1 MNLQIVQQQKAST
14 LKYFLF
20 ALRNPNML
28 MVKDIRNMCNCIKF
42 TLPSDFF
49 FSSCDSLACLSGQ
62 VVESRI
68 VMGSSNSAKPKGGS
82 GASTSSKMHNNVTN
96 NIQQTPSSSAANF
109 SSEANVIHQPLTQ
122 RDSTKLLEVRLLV
135 ITVLDIKT
143 EQGTTLQYI

>member
-1 MNLQIVQQQKAST
+1 MNLQIVQQHKAST

-20 ALRNPNML
+20 ALQNPNML
-28 MVKDIRNMCNCIKF
+28 MVKDIRNMCSCMKF
-42 TLPSDFF
+42 TLPSDFY

-68 VMGSSNSAKPKGGS
+68 VMGSSNSAKPKGS

-96 NIQQTPSSSAANF
+96 NMQQTPSSSAANF

-143 EQGTTLQYI
+143 EQDTILQYT